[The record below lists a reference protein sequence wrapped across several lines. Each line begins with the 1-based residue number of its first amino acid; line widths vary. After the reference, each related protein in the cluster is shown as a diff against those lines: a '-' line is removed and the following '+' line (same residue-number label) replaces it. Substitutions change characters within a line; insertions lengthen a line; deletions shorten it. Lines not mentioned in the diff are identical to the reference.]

1 MNRQMSNG
9 GLGKN
14 LTCLRGSRN
23 KSVKKSRDF
32 FLYFFCYIT
41 FILDLFQSLC
51 QPLSHITIN
60 FFFYF
65 QQKKMKIPAV
75 LEAIE
80 ISAEKARN
88 LIK

>member
-1 MNRQMSNG
+1 VSAIEPHDY
-9 GLGKN
+9 K
-14 LTCLRGSRN
+14 
-23 KSVKKSRDF
+23 
-32 FLYFFCYIT
+32 
-41 FILDLFQSLC
+41 LFV
-51 QPLSHITIN
+51 
-60 FFFYF
+60 FYF

>member
-1 MNRQMSNG
+1 M
-9 GLGKN
+9 
-14 LTCLRGSRN
+14 
-23 KSVKKSRDF
+23 
-32 FLYFFCYIT
+32 
-41 FILDLFQSLC
+41 
-51 QPLSHITIN
+51 TIN
-60 FFFYF
+60 FFFFYF